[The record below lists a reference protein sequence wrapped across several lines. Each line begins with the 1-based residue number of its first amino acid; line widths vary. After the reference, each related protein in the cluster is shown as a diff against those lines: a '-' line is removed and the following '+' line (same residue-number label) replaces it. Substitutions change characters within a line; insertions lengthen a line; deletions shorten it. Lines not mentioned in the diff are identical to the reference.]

1 MSSSGSDSEISFGP
15 QNSDNLSPPTLFD
28 TYITNR
34 LGHTPETPENQ
45 LDTSTSGST
54 TRARQVS
61 ARHYSFPPIPFRMPN
76 ASPETLD
83 RINLLLTKYPYD
95 PADDDDINI
104 PAGPHDELDDALAT
118 RYLEALKLR
127 AKKAKEQERFESF
140 AKALGKNLNQPGQP
154 DREKTPKFS
163 GKPDEVADAHL
174 LLVRDWQVRKAYQD
188 RDMKDHFLKTLEGD
202 ARVWYGDIMEQEFDW
217 KQVQREFLR
226 EYSKGG
232 KHNRQLKADMA
243 KFQFDPA
250 KDGIARFIRDVK
262 STGKLLGL
270 DDDAICTTIKEAMPA
285 QVYWS
290 IHNIMDLGALTQTLM
305 DFFTHRA
312 PKPVPDATPS
322 PFMMVQTEDATPPVE
337 KKPTPF
343 KPKVHPG
350 RNRNPRGKKPQVED
364 DQPSAKE
371 STDELLKRVL
381 SEITS
386 QLKGNNARMPPGRG
400 AYRIKGDL
408 VAQYDR
414 DYVEGVVNKVL
425 TRGRNATPRDLPP
438 RGKDGKFLKKPQGTP
453 GRRFLNPNP
462 HARGKPTPPKYSE
475 LQQKIDS
482 SRCRRCNEPGH
493 WAKECPYPAR
503 MQSHYT
509 LRPRYYSV
517 QPAPA
522 TQTVPSTQLIPS
534 TPHTATTQLVATPS
548 PTPHTITVPAVGRT
562 LTYTDQGYQVI
573 HEAPPVATQPILQV
587 IAEDG
592 AVEVEHPEN

>member
-1 MSSSGSDSEISFGP
+1 
-15 QNSDNLSPPTLFD
+15 
-28 TYITNR
+28 
-34 LGHTPETPENQ
+34 
-45 LDTSTSGST
+45 
-54 TRARQVS
+54 
-61 ARHYSFPPIPFRMPN
+61 MPN
-76 ASPETLD
+76 ATQETLT

-95 PADDDDINI
+95 PADDDDLDI

-140 AKALGKNLNQPGQP
+140 AKALGKNLNQPGQA

-163 GKPDEVADAHL
+163 GKSDEVADAHL

-202 ARVWYGDIMEQEFDW
+202 ARVWYGDIMEQDLDW

-250 KDGIARFIRDVK
+250 KDGIARFIREVK

-322 PFMMVQTEDATPPVE
+322 PFMMVQNEDATPPVE
-337 KKPTPF
+337 KKATPF
-343 KPKVHPG
+343 KPKIHPG
-350 RNRNPRGKKPQVED
+350 RTRNPRGKKPQD
-364 DQPSAKE
+364 DGDQPNTKE
-371 STDELLKRVL
+371 TTDDLMRKVL
-381 SEITS
+381 SEITN
-386 QLKGNNARMPPGRG
+386 QLKGNNARTTPGKG

-408 VAQYDR
+408 VAQYDK

-425 TRGRNATPRDLPP
+425 SRGRNATPRDLPP
-438 RGKDGKFLKKPQGTP
+438 RGRDGKFLKRPQGTP
-453 GRRFLNPNP
+453 GTQGRRFLNPNP
-462 HARGKPTPPKYSE
+462 HARGKPAAPKYSE

-493 WAKECPYPAR
+493 WARECPYPSKF
-503 MQSHYT
+503 QSHYT
-509 LRPRYYSV
+509 LRPPRYYSV
-517 QPAPA
+517 QSAPA
-522 TQTVPSTQLIPS
+522 TQMVPTTQVVATNHVVPAPPPQHTAQLI
-534 TPHTATTQLVATPS
+534 TTQTQS
-548 PTPHTITVPAVGRT
+548 PQAITVPAVGRT